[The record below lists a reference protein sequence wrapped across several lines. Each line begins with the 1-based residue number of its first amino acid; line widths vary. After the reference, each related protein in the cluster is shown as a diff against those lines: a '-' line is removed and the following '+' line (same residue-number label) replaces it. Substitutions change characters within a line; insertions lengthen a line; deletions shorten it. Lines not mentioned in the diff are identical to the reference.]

1 MSDSGITAVLA
12 DVLRND
18 VLSVPASS
26 FVVQYPNLFNG
37 QASAVPAW
45 CYTSLKD
52 LWGMGAKSNEEWSR
66 YVVDIFGLGRSSGNT
81 IDITQFR
88 VLDQADAPAG
98 AYPKSNDIGAEMAEI
113 HIMFKL
119 PDAVPEEAKNRLYYS
134 SMRVRRLLDYNYR
147 VNTTRTRQFPSTDIT
162 IRSDKD
168 LKVYWIGEVRNDDI
182 KAWMCQYYAF
192 YTKVC
197 V

>member
-18 VLSVPASS
+18 VLSVPAST
-26 FVVQYPNLFNG
+26 FVTQYPSLFNG

-52 LWGMGAKSNEEWSR
+52 LWGMGAKTNDEWSR
-66 YVVDIFGLGRSSGNT
+66 YIVDIFGLGRSAGNT
-81 IDITQFR
+81 VDVTQYR
-88 VLDQADAPAG
+88 VIDQADAPKG
-98 AYPKSNDIGAEMAEI
+98 AFPQSNDIGAELSEI
-113 HIMFKL
+113 HIMLKQ
-119 PDAVPEEAKNRLYYS
+119 PDAVPEEAKNRLYYA
-134 SMRVRRLLDYNYR
+134 SMRIRRLLDYNYR
-147 VNTTRTRQFPSTDIT
+147 VNTVHDWAIPSTDIT
-162 IRSDKD
+162 IRSDRD
-168 LKVYWIGEVRNDDI
+168 IKVYWIGEVRNDDI